1 MAIQYNNLIQQAT
14 NAAQANTQLSQQFAR
29 EQMAFQQQSNAQAM
43 QFSAAEAEKNRAFQE
58 QMSSTSYQ
66 RAVKDLTAAGL
77 NPVLAALNGGA
88 STPSGSS
95 ASGTSS
101 SGASGSVDTAN
112 SQIVSTVLSALIAGE
127 TQKAVAQINRQAAL
141 DSANINARTS
151 LALQEMKSDLDVY
164 LARYYPQNLYGT
176 ASSWAN
182 RLFDTIYQDSS
193 SGKSVRDM
201 ITNLLNPSDLYRRF
215 GGGMASQKGGAGR

>member
-141 DSANINARTS
+141 DTANVNARTN
-151 LALQEMKSDLDVY
+151 LEVQNMKNDLEKY
-164 LARYYPQNLYGT
+164 IAQNYPNSIFSAAGSIGKSIGEILGGD
-176 ASSWAN
+176 
-182 RLFDTIYQDSS
+182 RSS
-193 SGKSVRDM
+193 SRGVLKYADM
-201 ITNLLNPSDLYRRF
+201 IENTMHQFFQLKKN
-215 GGGMASQKGGAGR
+215 AK